1 MNKKALDIILE
12 GVANREIS
20 VDSAAIL
27 IEAIKYPKPI
37 EITPPNITQ
46 RADWTYD
53 PYRPGSPWYTV
64 TSHTSGYSEEEETTN
79 NNLKTTLT
87 ANG

>member
-1 MNKKALDIILE
+1 MNNKALNIILE
-12 GVANREIS
+12 GVADHEIS
-20 VDSAAIL
+20 VDSAMIL
-27 IEAIKYPKPI
+27 IEAINYPKPL
-37 EITPPNITQ
+37 EIAPPTTTQ

-87 ANG
+87 TNG